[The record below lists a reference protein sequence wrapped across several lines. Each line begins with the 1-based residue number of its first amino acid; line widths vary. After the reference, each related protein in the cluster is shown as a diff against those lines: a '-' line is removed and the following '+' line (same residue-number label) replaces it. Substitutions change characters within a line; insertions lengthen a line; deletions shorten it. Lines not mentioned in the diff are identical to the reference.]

1 MSTRRSNAG
10 IGVCELCGIAFQQP
24 PKGRNRKFCREGCVE
39 LDRHLAW
46 ARDQLRFIAERG
58 MTPEM
63 VRFRRSEWGETANYL
78 NLAKLGGGTRRSNAS
93 GASDFFES
101 YESLTLPHADS
112 RFRTWWVGPDGNLVS
127 MEGNYKNL
135 SDSTM
140 WGANTALWKG
150 EPGEQGDVH
159 LEFITVNTEF
169 RGHGVG
175 SQILTEVTRMAD
187 EANLSISLEP
197 LPRGGPLSGSDL
209 ESWYRRYGFET
220 LRHPEYGEI
229 EEVLIRYPAE
239 RYLNPPAGRGVRR
252 LEAKACPVCGVWITA
267 VRPLKRTGRLPD
279 YCSDECREY
288 TSISKWV
295 DAEIGGGF
303 TDRVEP
309 DYARKVRGRIQSLV
323 NVALNRAQPIAAE
336 LLPPLEMEDA

>member
-1 MSTRRSNAG
+1 
-10 IGVCELCGIAFQQP
+10 
-24 PKGRNRKFCREGCVE
+24 
-39 LDRHLAW
+39 
-46 ARDQLRFIAERG
+46 

-63 VRFRRSEWGETANYL
+63 VRFHRSEWGETANYL

-93 GASDFFES
+93 GLPSYLPPGRAHRISPYTVVLFRSAGFGGGEALSGAEAEGWYPECRSYIGLDMVEDFPW
-101 YESLTLPHADS
+101 L
-112 RFRTWWVGPDGNLVS
+112 
-127 MEGNYKNL
+127 
-135 SDSTM
+135 
-140 WGANTALWKG
+140 
-150 EPGEQGDVH
+150 
-159 LEFITVNTEF
+159 
-169 RGHGVG
+169 
-175 SQILTEVTRMAD
+175 MAD
-187 EANLSISLEP
+187 LEAKILRTSGGTGWEEAGLYDSATGERLD
-197 LPRGGPLSGSDL
+197 RG
-209 ESWYRRYGFET
+209 
-220 LRHPEYGEI
+220 I
-229 EEVLIRYPAE
+229 
-239 RYLNPPAGRGVRR
+239 NPPSGRGVRR